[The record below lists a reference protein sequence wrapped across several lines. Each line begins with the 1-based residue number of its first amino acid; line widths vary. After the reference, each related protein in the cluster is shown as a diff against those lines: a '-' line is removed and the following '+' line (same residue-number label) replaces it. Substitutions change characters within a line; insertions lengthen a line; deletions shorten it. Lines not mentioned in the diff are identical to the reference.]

1 MKGLVEV
8 QNILLQI
15 NYVTEAVDRQQ
26 EGEVLERMLRDQKNV
41 IS

>member
-15 NYVTEAVDRQQ
+15 NYVMEVVDLLQ
-26 EGEVLERMLRDQKNV
+26 EEGVLELMLKDQKNV